1 MPPHGSNVNHERT
14 SANLEGMMLIMASS
28 RPMTNMEANAS
39 MMAYTSTMTK
49 TTRQM
54 GCRSTNHA
62 ITANAHS
69 MTK

>member
-1 MPPHGSNVNHERT
+1 
-14 SANLEGMMLIMASS
+14 MMLIMASS

-69 MTK
+69 MTSQEKSAKYRHANPPT